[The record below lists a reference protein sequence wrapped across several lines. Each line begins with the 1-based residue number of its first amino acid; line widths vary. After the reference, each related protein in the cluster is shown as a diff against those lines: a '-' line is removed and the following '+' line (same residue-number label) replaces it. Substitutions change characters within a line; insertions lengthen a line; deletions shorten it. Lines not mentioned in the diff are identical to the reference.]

1 MVPGVSLELTTY
13 GLAIASLF
21 PLELPRH
28 SSPSHSLLFPI
39 SQCDLYNLCEPFHIV
54 LVVILSHDHRPRFT
68 NTDRDWNSHHPFREF
83 SLVIILEYIAVA
95 RFVCLTPLFGISSK
109 PIVRYVSRSSRGVL
123 LVRSERS
130 YREWLEGRAA
140 KHWIGWPRSEVYKYD
155 ESTFCRL
162 EKLYRSGAQEDLGK
176 GWAKCQSWTGH

>member
-1 MVPGVSLELTTY
+1 MVMDTDYSLMECLSIVNIVRQPERMRDY
-13 GLAIASLF
+13 MSFKIAML
-21 PLELPRH
+21 R
-28 SSPSHSLLFPI
+28 
-39 SQCDLYNLCEPFHIV
+39 
-54 LVVILSHDHRPRFT
+54 
-68 NTDRDWNSHHPFREF
+68 
-83 SLVIILEYIAVA
+83 A
-95 RFVCLTPLFGISSK
+95 FGSK